1 MYRFF
6 AFDQSG
12 LTTAVWQY
20 IFHFLLRIG
29 NKDDV
34 IDDIKKQYKTRW
46 CNVLRFRISY
56 NNCFDNFDC
65 LTFFQ
70 IQLNYISMRHDA
82 AKTIKFVEIIANV

>member
-34 IDDIKKQYKTRW
+34 IDDIKKHIKQDGVT
-46 CNVLRFRISY
+46 CCVFVSV
-56 NNCFDNFDC
+56 
-65 LTFFQ
+65 T
-70 IQLNYISMRHDA
+70 
-82 AKTIKFVEIIANV
+82 TIVSITLIA